1 VGLISRGHDES
12 SATIMAAVKRVPE
25 LEVSHDGLEERS
37 RQLDGDKGQRFG
49 DGALSYHVYQQG
61 IESQT

>member
-25 LEVSHDGLEERS
+25 LEVSHVGLEERS
-37 RQLDGDKGQRFG
+37 RELDGDKGQRFG
-49 DGALSYHVYQQG
+49 DGALSYHVY
-61 IESQT
+61 